1 MEQEKKEQ
9 TQKVQAQVEE
19 VVSQS
24 VAAVEEANEPEK
36 KSKKKNSEQPT
47 ARAEVKEQRTIARK
61 RDKALLAA
69 LFVFTIVVAGIAALG
84 MLLIQPP
91 KDITQGQAD
100 CEQVRVSGKLP
111 GRVVRFYVKEGDYV
125 HKGDT
130 LVSISSKT
138 VDAALYKAQ
147 SAQRVAASTAQK
159 VEKGTREEI
168 KSGANSMVEQAKA
181 AQEIAHKTYQRIE
194 NLYKEGVMTEQKRD
208 EAKAAYDAAVAARAA
223 AQSQLNLARAGA
235 QRQDKQQ
242 SAAMV
247 TVARGGIREVEA
259 VLEDQYLVAPCDG
272 QIDQIYP
279 QTGELVSLGAPIM
292 SLLKVDDKWVT
303 FNVREEEL
311 NKLRLGQ
318 EIDIMIPALDKKKA
332 KARIYY
338 IRDLGSY
345 ATWHATKATG
355 EWDSRTFEVK
365 ARPTNPIGD
374 LRPGM
379 TVLYDK

>member
-24 VAAVEEANEPEK
+24 VAAVEEANEPKK

-130 LVSISSKT
+130 LVLISSKT

-208 EAKAAYDAAVAARAA
+208 EAKAAYDAAIAQESAAKSQYDLAREGAQKEDKMAAAAMANAARG
-223 AQSQLNLARAGA
+223 S
-235 QRQDKQQ
+235 
-242 SAAMV
+242 
-247 TVARGGIREVEA
+247 VAEVESI
-259 VLEDQYLVAPCDG
+259 LKDQYLLAPCDG
-272 QIDQIYP
+272 EVTDIFP
-279 QTGELVSLGAPIM
+279 NEGELVSTGTPIM
-292 SLLKVDDKWVT
+292 NVMKTADKWMV
-303 FNVREEEL
+303 FNVRETML
-311 NKLRLGQ
+311 KDLTVGKVVSVS
-318 EIDIMIPALDKKKA
+318 IPALGLKQVKA
-332 KARIYY
+332 KVYY
-338 IRDLGSY
+338 VKDMGDY
-345 ATWHATKATG
+345 AVWRSTKVTG
-355 EWDSRTFEVK
+355 EYDSRTFEV
-365 ARPTNPIGD
+365 RLSPVNPIEN

-379 TVLYDK
+379 TVVME